1 MIEIKG
7 LCKSFEGRPILK
19 DISTKFEK
27 GKTNL
32 IIGQSG
38 SGKTVLLKSI
48 VGLLDIDEGEILYN
62 GEDVSHLSD
71 KKRKSLRQDIG
82 MVFQGGALFDSLTVE
97 ENVRFPLDMFTK
109 KNR

>member
-71 KKRKSLRQDIG
+71 KKRKSYGRISGWFSREVPCLIHLQ
-82 MVFQGGALFDSLTVE
+82 
-97 ENVRFPLDMFTK
+97 
-109 KNR
+109 